1 MKTGGHSLSFHSDV
15 GYDTKSHKDNKHT
28 IKNTLTDAHMEWWVP
43 EGKGMQEH
51 KEGRGHIQHN
61 ETT

>member
-1 MKTGGHSLSFHSDV
+1 MSFHSDV

-28 IKNTLTDAHMEWWVP
+28 IKNTLTDAPMEWWIS
-43 EGKGMQEH
+43 EGKEMEEH
-51 KEGRGHIQHN
+51 REGRGHIQHN